1 MECIMKITRFN
12 RGYAIK
18 VTEQELEI
26 LRTMES
32 MVDEKA
38 LRSLLTPG
46 QRKALS
52 RRSRK
57 STIFYQDQDLRTKEA
72 KEYDL

>member
-1 MECIMKITRFN
+1 MRCTMKITRFN

-18 VTEQELEI
+18 VTEQELAI
-26 LRTMES
+26 LRVMES
-32 MVDEKA
+32 MIDEKA
-38 LRSLLTPG
+38 LRELLTPG

-52 RRSRK
+52 RRSK
-57 STIFYQDQDLRTKEA
+57 WSTIFYQDQDKRTAEA

>member
-1 MECIMKITRFN
+1 MKVTRFN
-12 RGYAIK
+12 RGYAIRL
-18 VTEQELEI
+18 TEQELSI
-26 LRTMES
+26 LRVMES

-38 LRSLLTPG
+38 LRELLTPG

-52 RRSRK
+52 RRSK
-57 STIFYQDQDLRTKEA
+57 WNTILYLDSDKRTKEA